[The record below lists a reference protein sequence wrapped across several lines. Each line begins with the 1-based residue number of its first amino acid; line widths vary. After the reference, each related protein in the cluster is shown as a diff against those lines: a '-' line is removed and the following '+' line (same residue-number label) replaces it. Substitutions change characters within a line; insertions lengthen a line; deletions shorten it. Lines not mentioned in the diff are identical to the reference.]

1 MSIPYRKRTVHMST
15 ARSEQLALA
24 AASIGVNSEILIQT
38 FITMGLLTM
47 AEHDSPLAFALARSG
62 GASFDDLEALAKATA
77 ERQGKLA

>member
-1 MSIPYRKRTVHMST
+1 MNATYRKRTIHMTT

-24 AASIGVNSEILIQT
+24 AASIGVDSEVLIQT
-38 FITMGLLTM
+38 FLTAGLLAM

-77 ERQGKLA
+77 ARQAK